1 MNNDLNTL
9 LNDSFDAISILL
21 VFVTVLF
28 SIRYPEIKTVLE
40 EPLLTGKPKAL
51 ERQKK
56 NIKSVLL
63 IKWLPV
69 VTINFIVVYS
79 MIPLAINI
87 ISQSTIS
94 FFNFDFI
101 RTAFI
106 LIWYLNIAFFIMSIL
121 LLSKLINKIREI

>member
-1 MNNDLNTL
+1 MNNELNSI

-28 SIRYPEIKTVLE
+28 GIRYPEIKTVLD
-40 EPLLTGKPKAL
+40 EPLETGKPKAL

-63 IKWLPV
+63 IKWIPV
-69 VTINFIVVYS
+69 LAMNFIVVYS
-79 MIPLAINI
+79 MTPLAFNT
-87 ISQSTIS
+87 ISQSSIS

-101 RTAFI
+101 RTTFVF
-106 LIWYLNIAFFIMSIL
+106 IWYFNIAFFLISIL
-121 LLSKLINKIREI
+121 LSVKLIQKILE